1 MTLEL
6 SNDVLQRR
14 QFNPHFYNLHSTQ
27 FMLSRTP
34 PFIDPEKDVLDIG
47 AAVGMYSTFWASKCR
62 YVFAYEAV
70 EAIFNQLIKV
80 ETAHPNVTAKNIAM
94 GEHPGTFEFWV
105 DDKRLSNNS
114 FRNLVG
120 GQKIEVDVTT
130 IDLEEHENVGFIK
143 LDVEGHELEVLRGGI
158 KTITEQRP
166 VCMVE
171 VYPKFNN
178 GPVRDTFEF
187 FFDKNYKCFYNN
199 QKTGL
204 QEVRDVDH
212 GVVVAEDDVLQKD
225 HDGDFLFVP
234 EESKWL

>member
-6 SNDVLQRR
+6 SDAVLQRR
-14 QFNPHFYNLHSTQ
+14 QFNTHFYNLHSTQ
-27 FMLSRTP
+27 FMLSRTAK
-34 PFIDPEKDVLDIG
+34 FIDPNKDVLDIG
-47 AAVGMYSTFWASKCR
+47 AAVGMYSTYWATKCR

-70 EAIFNQLIKV
+70 EPIFNQLIKV

-94 GEHPGTFEFWV
+94 GEHPGTCEFWV

-130 IDLEEHENVGFIK
+130 IDLEEHDNVGFIK

-158 KTITEQRP
+158 KTVTEQRP

-171 VYPKFNN
+171 VYPKLNN
-178 GPVRDTFEF
+178 GPVKDTFDF
-187 FFDKNYKCFYNN
+187 FFDLDYTAFYNS
-199 QKTGL
+199 QTSGL
-204 QEVRDVDH
+204 KPVESVEH
-212 GVVVAEDDVLQKD
+212 GVNVAEDGELQKD

-234 EESKWL
+234 KESEWL